1 MDKDENPMDKDRT
14 QQGERGA
21 YQLAGGK
28 RPGEPV
34 AVPVNTSQL
43 SAQDWATD
51 HKRSSEPSFELF
63 QKYGPA
69 VQPDIGRAY
78 EGPIVH
84 RDSQSFYQASR
95 VNGYDVLI
103 EHKRTSLN
111 SVQAS
116 VFTSDRSVSIRYVSE
131 SVGIAKPAMELDG
144 RRTPEHLPKGAAG
157 IGRV

>member
-1 MDKDENPMDKDRT
+1 MEKDENPMDKDRT
-14 QQGERGA
+14 QQAERGA
-21 YQLAGGK
+21 YQLTGGK
-28 RPGEPV
+28 RPGENV
-34 AVPVNTSQL
+34 AEHMNASPRN
-43 SAQDWATD
+43 AEDWATE

-69 VQPDIGRAY
+69 IQPDIGRAY
-78 EGPIVH
+78 DGPIVH
-84 RDSQSFYQASR
+84 RDSQSFYQAAQ

-103 EHKRTSLN
+103 EHKRTALN
-111 SVQAS
+111 SAEAS

>member
-1 MDKDENPMDKDRT
+1 MEKDESPTDKDRSL
-14 QQGERGA
+14 QGERGA
-21 YQLAGGK
+21 YQMESVK
-28 RPGEPV
+28 RPGDPV
-34 AVPVNTSQL
+34 ATPVNTSKL
-43 SAQDWATD
+43 NPQDWPTA

-69 VQPDIGRAY
+69 IQPDIGRAY

-84 RDSQSFYQASR
+84 RDSQSFYQAAR

-111 SVQAS
+111 SIQAS
-116 VFTSDRSVSIRYVSE
+116 LFTNDRSLNIRYVSE
-131 SVGIAKPAMELDG
+131 TVGIAKPALELDG
-144 RRTPEHLPKGAAG
+144 RRTPEHLPKGPAG

>member
-1 MDKDENPMDKDRT
+1 MEKDENPMDKDRT

-21 YQLAGGK
+21 YQLTGGK
-28 RPGEPV
+28 RPGENV
-34 AVPVNTSQL
+34 AEHVNASPRN
-43 SAQDWATD
+43 AEDWATD

-69 VQPDIGRAY
+69 IQPDIGRAY
-78 EGPIVH
+78 DGPIVH

-111 SVQAS
+111 SVQAN

-144 RRTPEHLPKGAAG
+144 QRSPEHLPKGAAG